1 MMTNKN
7 RHDKHGGFMVN
18 LMNVIYRIIPFL
30 QADSS
35 LGLSVRIP
43 LRRGLREFFLLL
55 LPCAEHVPTETAL
68 AIALG
73 ETLT

>member
-1 MMTNKN
+1 MQNARNVGEVRRVAHDNKN

-55 LPCAEHVPTETAL
+55 LP
-68 AIALG
+68 
-73 ETLT
+73 

>member
-1 MMTNKN
+1 MQNARNVGEVRRVRMMTNKN

-35 LGLSVRIP
+35 LGLSVRIL

-55 LPCAEHVPTETAL
+55 LP
-68 AIALG
+68 
-73 ETLT
+73 